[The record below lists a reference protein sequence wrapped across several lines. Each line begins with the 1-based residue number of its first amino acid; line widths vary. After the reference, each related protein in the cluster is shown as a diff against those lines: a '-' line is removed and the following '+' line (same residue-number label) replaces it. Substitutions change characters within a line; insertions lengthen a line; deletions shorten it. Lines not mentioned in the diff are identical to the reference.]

1 MDEAAQK
8 RGRRKGRQ
16 TVQAR
21 AKVGEDFVAYAAAA
35 TPLARLDLEG
45 NILDL
50 NPAFAEIFGAEPEQL
65 LGGEFLDLLHPED
78 AASVRHGGL
87 TSYSGGAVRADLRI
101 LRADGRII
109 WARTAISLARD
120 DEGMPAF
127 LVVSLA
133 DVGDLKEFL
142 FDRATGLPTRR
153 LFDDRLALALRA
165 ARRETSPLTVA
176 RVSLHATRAEA
187 YGLVDRHADHV
198 SDWLAAAIGAQVRS
212 SDTVAR
218 LGQLEIALVLPGVT
232 ELGAR
237 AILARAGVPGAHAM
251 DLAEEE
257 VSVTAAA
264 GFAAY
269 PEDGDDAATLMSSAA
284 PVFEV
289 PTTRH
294 LMPAFSVEVAAA
306 AKSSLLEAEAEEPP
320 QSEMELRVRTLEPV
334 PLFFTVPNQV
344 LNRIARY
351 TGREVA
357 AVGEHV
363 LIDESTA
370 SLRVVEEGL
379 FEVLSS
385 EGADVAVMT
394 LAPGDFL
401 ATDRALGEGPLG
413 LRLRAA
419 ADSRML
425 VLDGEALEQ
434 VAPEGSKLRGALRTA
449 AGQRNRQIRQLAHR
463 THIQTSARSATTTA
477 IYSTK
482 GGSGRTTTAI
492 NLAAELGRRHPGDV
506 LLIDLA
512 LPYNHAALL
521 ANLVPTTCIARL
533 ANSAPDSFG
542 YLLRSAII
550 GHDDGF
556 LVLPAALRP
565 EESELITA
573 DVVRRV
579 IQLMAPKF
587 SHLIIDLGLA
597 LSEESLAIIE
607 HADRL
612 ILLATPELTAMH
624 DTRYV
629 MELATN
635 VLKVPSGAVDVVLN
649 HRAPHSAMSRA
660 DVEVVL
666 GRPLAAELRYMG
678 DRAEATGLAGK
689 LLMRSATV
697 SPFAKSIRE
706 LADRVDKTP
715 ARSQAV

>member
-1 MDEAAQK
+1 MQAQ
-8 RGRRKGRQ
+8 
-16 TVQAR
+16 
-21 AKVGEDFVAYAAAA
+21 EDHAAYAAAA
-35 TPLARLDLEG
+35 TPIARLDLDG
-45 NILDL
+45 HIQHL
-50 NPAFAEIFGAEPEQL
+50 NPAFAELFGAEPDQL

-101 LRADGRII
+101 MRADGRII

-120 DEGMPAF
+120 EDGMPSF

-153 LFDDRLALALRA
+153 LFDDRLSLALRA
-165 ARRETSPLTVA
+165 ARRESTPLTVA
-176 RVSLHATRAEA
+176 RVSLHATSSDGYA
-187 YGLVDRHADHV
+187 LVDRHADHIA
-198 SDWLAAAIGAQVRS
+198 DWLAAAVGAQVRN

-218 LGQLEIALVLPGVT
+218 LGLLEVALVLPGAT
-232 ELGAR
+232 ELEAR
-237 AILARAGVPGAHAM
+237 AVLARAGVPGAHAM
-251 DLAEEE
+251 DLAGEE
-257 VSVTAAA
+257 VSVSASA
-264 GFAAY
+264 GFAAH
-269 PEDGDDAATLMSSAA
+269 PADGDEAAALLSAAA

-289 PTTRH
+289 PSTEP
-294 LMPAFSVEVAAA
+294 LLPAFSISAAA
-306 AKSSLLEAEAEEPP
+306 AESALPNLLESEDQP
-320 QSEMELRVRTLEPV
+320 QSEMELRVRALEPV
-334 PLFFTVPNQV
+334 PLFFSVPSQV

-357 AVGEHV
+357 AQGEHV
-363 LIDESTA
+363 LVDETSA

-385 EGADVAVMT
+385 EGADVAVIT

-401 ATDRALGEGPLG
+401 ATDQALGEGPLG

-425 VLDGEALEQ
+425 VIEGDALEQ

-449 AGQRNRQIRQLAHR
+449 AGQRNRQIRQLAQR
-463 THIQTSARSATTTA
+463 SRIQTSARTATTTA

-533 ANSAPDSFG
+533 ANSAPESLG
-542 YLLRSAII
+542 HLLRSAII
-550 GHDDGF
+550 GHDGGF

-565 EESELITA
+565 EEAELITA
-573 DVVRRV
+573 DLVRRV
-579 IQLMAPKF
+579 IQLMAPRF
-587 SHLIIDLGLA
+587 NHLVIDLGLA
-597 LSEESLAIIE
+597 LSEEALAIIE

-612 ILLATPELTAMH
+612 LLLATPELTSMH

-635 VLKVPSGAVDVVLN
+635 VLRVPSGAVDVVLN
-649 HRAPHSAMSRA
+649 HRTPHSAMSRA

-678 DRAEATGLAGK
+678 ERAEATGLAGK

-706 LADRVDKTP
+706 LADRVDRTP